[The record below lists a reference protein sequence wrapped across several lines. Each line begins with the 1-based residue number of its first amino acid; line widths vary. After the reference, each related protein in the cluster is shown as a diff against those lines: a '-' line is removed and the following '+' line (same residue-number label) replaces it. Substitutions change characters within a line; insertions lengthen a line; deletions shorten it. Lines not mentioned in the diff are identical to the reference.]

1 MAAPRFLAR
10 NPYITNDAADD
21 PLGNS
26 QIGPR
31 ATEAFRPPPVQR
43 TSRPAPATSRLQFA
57 PPVGLLARIREG
69 VQDFPVFLD
78 ELDPC
83 QVRPRRRRNVLPGS
97 FTPQHLPQQLV
108 KAPVVALGEE
118 ALPGD
123 AEKSRV

>member
-1 MAAPRFLAR
+1 
-10 NPYITNDAADD
+10 
-21 PLGNS
+21 
-26 QIGPR
+26 
-31 ATEAFRPPPVQR
+31 
-43 TSRPAPATSRLQFA
+43 
-57 PPVGLLARIREG
+57 
-69 VQDFPVFLD
+69 LD